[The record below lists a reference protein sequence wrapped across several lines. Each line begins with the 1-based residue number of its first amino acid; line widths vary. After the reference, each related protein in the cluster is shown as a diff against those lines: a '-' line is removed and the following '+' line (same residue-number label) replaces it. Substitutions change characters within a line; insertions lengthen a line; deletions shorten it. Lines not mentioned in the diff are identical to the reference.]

1 MLGGFYT
8 MGGGHFWEDVFFYQ
22 KWRIQRNY
30 INKHCRLLDNWDICR
45 MEGSFDECRKAFIK
59 YIEAF
64 EIARQKGHMIIML
77 PGLGESKNIFKP
89 LWRAALKEGYLA
101 AAINY
106 PSTQKDLDGHV
117 RQLDFLLNHLE
128 DVDQVSFVAKGI
140 GCIILKKLFMLDT
153 PWRKKLKMGRIVEV
167 EPLNHGSELLHALS
181 NNSLLNFIIGPT
193 AKEMSPYNIE
203 RLPPL
208 PKGIETGVI
217 VSRPLTTGI
226 IEKITGKTMPEYSL
240 EEEQHFEKA
249 KDIVEIKC
257 RKLNMFKCPRIV
269 DAAMS
274 FLMTG
279 KF

>member
-30 INKHCRLLDNWDICR
+30 TNKRCRLLDNWDISR
-45 MEGSFDECRKAFIK
+45 MEGSFDECRKEFIK

-89 LWRAALKEGYLA
+89 LWRAAIKEGYLA

-128 DVDQVSFVAKGI
+128 DVEQVSFVAKGL

-153 PWRKKLKMGRIVEV
+153 PWRKNLKMGRVVEV
-167 EPLNHGSELLHALS
+167 APLNHGSELIHALS
-181 NNSLLNFIIGPT
+181 NNSFFNFVLGPT

-208 PKGIETGVI
+208 PKGIEN
-217 VSRPLTTGI
+217 GI
-226 IEKITGKTMPEYSL
+226 IINHSATTRFIEKLTVNSMPEYSL
-240 EEEQHFEKA
+240 EEEKNFEKA
-249 KDIVEIKC
+249 NDIIEIKC
-257 RKLNMFKCPRIV
+257 HKLNIFKSPKIV
-269 DAAMS
+269 DAVMS

>member
-8 MGGGHFWEDVFFYQ
+8 MGGCHFWEDVFFYQ

-30 INKHCRLLDNWDICR
+30 INKKCRLLDNWDICR
-45 MEGSFDECRKAFIK
+45 TEGSFDECRKEFIK

-64 EIARQKGHMIIML
+64 EISRQKGHMIIML

-140 GCIILKKLFMLDT
+140 GCIILKKLFMLDS
-153 PWRKKLKMGRIVEV
+153 PWRKRLKMGRIVEV
-167 EPLNHGSELLHALS
+167 APLNHGSELLHMLS
-181 NNSLLNFIIGPT
+181 HYSLPNFILGPT

-203 RLPPL
+203 RFAKL
-208 PKGIETGVI
+208 PKELETGV
-217 VSRPLTTGI
+217 VLCPSMTTNL
-226 IEKITGKTMPEYSL
+226 IEKLTGTDMPRGSL
-240 EEEQHFEKA
+240 EEEQDFEGA
-249 KDIVEIKC
+249 RDIVEIRC
-257 RKLNMFKCPRIV
+257 RKLNLFRCPKVVSAVIT
-269 DAAMS
+269 
-274 FLMTG
+274 FLASG
-279 KF
+279 RF